1 MEEASGEGSVAGSEA
16 ALGEGPVAGS
26 EAGLGQASEASEEAT
41 PHSGGAGGAGGG
53 AEGRVQRDCRA
64 VQHAVA
70 EWLLLA
76 QAADVL
82 I

>member
-1 MEEASGEGSVAGSEA
+1 MRRASVTMVEALKSGRKGGK
-16 ALGEGPVAGS
+16 GGKG
-26 EAGLGQASEASEEAT
+26 
-41 PHSGGAGGAGGG
+41 GGAVGAGGG

-76 QAADVL
+76 QAADAL